1 MFVGDIN
8 PIFSTGL
15 LLGCTVLV
23 ATKNDIKSRRFR
35 HMIFIVFSMILY
47 LISLV
52 VSHVYVFSREDLD
65 LVLFSYSSLFVWN
78 SLWNWKIWSIP
89 SQICNSDRSTKF
101 DDSSRRNK
109 LRIICRITMVTSFSH
124 WAIIVYLTYR

>member
-23 ATKNDIKSRRFR
+23 ATKNDIESRRFR
-35 HMIFIVFSMILY
+35 DMIFIVFSMILY

-78 SLWNWKIWSIP
+78 SLWNWKI
-89 SQICNSDRSTKF
+89 
-101 DDSSRRNK
+101 
-109 LRIICRITMVTSFSH
+109 
-124 WAIIVYLTYR
+124 